1 MEIGGR
7 LWCSTLCMLL
17 GGSAVRGFDVALT
30 ERIKNLAPI
39 TVTVSDHVVRFDEQ
53 LRTTW
58 NARRLIFT
66 VKFPSPTYAQRH
78 FNRV

>member
-66 VKFPSPTYAQRH
+66 VKFLGPTYAQRH